1 MNVRLMHP
9 ERDFVA
15 DGQGRADLFFD
26 LGLTTIVETMAG
38 GDDEVGRVAS
48 AALAAP
54 LHDVDA
60 ILYRQAVLADF
71 LRAPWMARRLH
82 ELASEAVA
90 AERREFLGTFARS
103 PELVLARSL
112 RLIARYLDVLERLQ
126 ADLAAPLAASS
137 SAGLS
142 RLGRAIDEDVGP
154 GRLAEIRQ
162 RLRELGFA
170 EGIVMS
176 ARLGTGLRGAE
187 YVLKSPPA
195 DERGWLSR
203 LMRRRAE
210 GVHFEVSERDES
222 GLRLLGELRS
232 KGLAQAA
239 GAVGAAADDML
250 AFFRQLRTES
260 AFYVGCVNLAEAL
273 ARKSVSV
280 SMPTPEQEPLVFEA
294 RGLVDPV
301 LSLTG
306 EGRVVACD
314 LEADGARLIVV
325 TGPNQGGKSTFLRS
339 LGVAQVLMMCGMFV
353 SAAGFRSSLTEG
365 VFTHFSRR
373 EEEEMERGRLAE
385 ELARLSDIVDELRP
399 GCLLLFSEPFA
410 STNEEEGSAIAAEV
424 LAAMGEV
431 GVRVVFVTHLLELAA
446 RLSGE
451 EGVVSVRAE
460 RAPDGRRTFR
470 MVAGPPELTS
480 HARDLFEDIF
490 GSPGN
495 G

>member
-9 ERDFVA
+9 EQDFAA

-26 LGLTTIVETMAG
+26 LGLTTVVETMAD
-38 GDDEVGRVAS
+38 GDEEVRAVSS
-48 AALAAP
+48 AALATP
-54 LHDVDA
+54 PHEVDA

-71 LRAPWMARRLH
+71 LKAPWMARRLH

-103 PELVLARSL
+103 PELVLSRSL
-112 RLIARYLDVLERLQ
+112 RLIARYADVLERLH
-126 ADLAAPLAASS
+126 ADLAAPLAASH

-142 RLGRAIDEDVGP
+142 RLGRTIDEDAGP
-154 GRLAEIRQ
+154 GRLTEIRE

-170 EGIVMS
+170 GGIVMS
-176 ARLGTGLRGAE
+176 ARLGTGLRGSE
-187 YVLKSPPA
+187 HVLKTPPA

-203 LMRRRAE
+203 LVRRRAD

-239 GAVGAAADDML
+239 GAVQVAADDML

-273 ARKSVSV
+273 ARRGVGV
-280 SMPTPEQEPLVFEA
+280 SMPVPEKEPLVLEA

-301 LSLTG
+301 LALTG
-306 EGRVVACD
+306 EGKVVASD
-314 LEADGARLIVV
+314 LQADGARLVVV

-339 LGVAQVLMMCGMFV
+339 LGVAHVLMMCGMFV
-353 SAAGFRSSLTEG
+353 PAAGLRASLAEG

-385 ELARLSDIVDELRP
+385 ELARLSGIVDELRP

-410 STNEEEGSAIAAEV
+410 STNEEEGSAIASEV
-424 LAAMGEV
+424 LEAMGEA

-446 RLSGE
+446 RLAGE
-451 EGVVSVRAE
+451 DGVVSVRAE

-470 MVAGPPELTS
+470 MLAGPPELTS

-490 GSPGN
+490 GPTGN